1 MKFFSQDEI
10 QIKKNENPAW
20 YDIECAPIGLIKS
33 AEDIKRVIEY
43 ADAHNI
49 DARHLKKLVFNFD
62 HYVGM
67 EISLGS
73 YFGGASFYYYT
84 PSPPTWHQVNE
95 YHNFPESKTD
105 VIIYHNG
112 VYCIGEY
119 RYEDNYWLCDDGGF
133 KAEEDDC
140 WMYISPVP
148 YKWRKQ

>member
-119 RYEDNYWLCDDGGF
+119 RYEDNY
-133 KAEEDDC
+133 
-140 WMYISPVP
+140 
-148 YKWRKQ
+148 

>member
-10 QIKKNENPAW
+10 QMKKSENPAW

-33 AEDIKRVIEY
+33 AEDIERVIEY

-49 DARHLKKLVFNFD
+49 DTRHLKKLVFNFD